1 MSLFYLKSK
10 LGRVITLDNKEFLYF
25 SGTDYL
31 GLSAHPDFQALVV
44 EGFSELGM
52 NHGLSRINNVRMT
65 IFEEFENQFALG
77 AGAEKALVWSSG
89 YLAGQATL
97 SYLLESTDYI
107 FISPDTHPA
116 ILPEE
121 LQPKPKQSFA
131 EWQREVIETCEQ
143 LKPQKIL
150 ILSNSVN
157 PLNPEIYDFSW
168 IAHLPRKHEYKL
180 LLDDSH
186 AFGVTGSGIY
196 GNYAKWKYLPVE
208 LFVTGS
214 LAKGLGIPGGI
225 SLGLTFPIIDIAN
238 QRVFRGASPP
248 PPAFLQAFVKSQL
261 LYEVQRNKLMDNIQY
276 FHTIAANLDALHY
289 TSNFP
294 IFVFDDNK
302 WVKKLEDARIIVSS
316 FPYPSPTDPWINR
329 IVIAAYHTKGDL
341 SLLGKALLKIKNS
354 NTIKI

>member
-1 MSLFYLKSK
+1 MSLFYLKNK

-31 GLSAHPDFQALVV
+31 GMSAHPDFQKLIV
-44 EGFSELGM
+44 EGFSELGT
-52 NHGLSRINNVRMT
+52 NHGLSRINNVRMST
-65 IFEEFENQFALG
+65 FEEFENQFAIG

-107 FISPDTHPA
+107 FVSPDTHPA

-121 LQPKPKQSFA
+121 LKPKIKQTFA
-131 EWQREVIETCEQ
+131 DWQREVEETCEQ

-157 PLNPEIYDFSW
+157 PLKPAVYDFSW
-168 IAHLPRKHEYKL
+168 IGHLPRKHEYKV

-186 AFGVTGSGIY
+186 AFGVTGTSIY
-196 GNYAKWKYLPVE
+196 GNYSKWKYLPVD

-214 LAKGLGIPGGI
+214 LGKGLGMPAGI
-225 SLGLTFPIIDIAN
+225 SLGLTFPLIDIAN

-248 PPAFLQAFVKSQL
+248 PPAYLYAFLKSQL
-261 LYEVQRNKLMDNIQY
+261 IYEVQKSKLLENIQY
-276 FHTIAANLDALHY
+276 FQVIAANLGTLDFNP
-289 TSNFP
+289 NFP
-294 IFVFDDNK
+294 IFLFKDNK
-302 WVKKLEDARIIVSS
+302 WVKKLEEAKIIVSS
-316 FPYPSPTDPWINR
+316 FPYPAPTDPWINR
-329 IVIAAYHTKGDL
+329 IVVAAYHTKGDL
-341 SLLGKALLKIKNS
+341 SLLGKTLQQIKDTKPI
-354 NTIKI
+354 TI